1 MKKKLLFAVMALL
14 SFGFLTYLAVKTSHI
29 NDKLAQMARPARLF
43 SPTLIQ
49 SQFEPRPEW
58 NVKISPDHDRF
69 FYVVCQQTL
78 YWLGR
83 GMQAVVFE
91 TQDNKYVVKFFQ
103 LGRLR
108 EPVSRGFFK
117 NLFSKESEAKRID
130 RVNHRE
136 EIFVSSKICF
146 EELQEETGIVYVHLN
161 RTNDK
166 IKGIKLVDKY
176 GQSHRIRGDDASF
189 VVQKK
194 AKLVIPTLTK
204 LMESGQ
210 IDTAKIRLNQI
221 FDLLIVMARKQFVD
235 GDDALIRND
244 NLGFTE
250 NRAIYID
257 TGHIFR
263 AHNLDVLERM
273 RYEFQV
279 RLDPLEHW
287 LNISFPEL
295 GAYYHQRREEI
306 LAQLVCEKN
315 GIIQAA

>member
-1 MKKKLLFAVMALL
+1 MKKNLFFVAMAFLA
-14 SFGFLTYLAVKTSHI
+14 FGLLTYLTVKTSRI
-29 NDKLAQMARPARLF
+29 DDKLAQMTRPARLF

-91 TQDNKYVVKFFQ
+91 TQDGKYVVKFFQ
-103 LGRLR
+103 LGRLK
-108 EPVSRGFFK
+108 EPASRGFFK
-117 NLFSKESEAKRID
+117 NLFSKETEAKRSE

-136 EIFVSSKICF
+136 EIFVSSKMCF
-146 EELQEETGIVYVHLN
+146 EELQDETGIIYVHLN
-161 RTNDK
+161 RTKDK

-189 VVQKK
+189 VVQRK

-204 LMESGQ
+204 LMENGQ
-210 IDTAKIRLNQI
+210 IDAAKDRLNQI
-221 FDLLIVMARKQFVD
+221 FDLLISMARKQFVD

-257 TGHIFR
+257 TGHIYR
-263 AHNLDVLERM
+263 ARDLDVLERM
-273 RYEFQV
+273 RYEFLV
-279 RLDPLEHW
+279 RLEPLEHW
-287 LNISFPEL
+287 LNVSFPEL
-295 GAYYHQRREEI
+295 GAYYRHRHEEI
-306 LAQLVCEKN
+306 LAQLEREKS
-315 GIIQAA
+315 GGAQAA